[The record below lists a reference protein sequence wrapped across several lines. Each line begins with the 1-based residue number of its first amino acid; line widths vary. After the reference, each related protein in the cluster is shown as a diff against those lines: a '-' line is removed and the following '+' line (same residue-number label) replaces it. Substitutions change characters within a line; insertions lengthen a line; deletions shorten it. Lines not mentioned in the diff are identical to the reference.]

1 MTPTEP
7 SCPAAPAAARCPVDH
22 GAAAAPPAAVR
33 PSLPPGPRGWPGVG
47 ALPLLLRDIY
57 RAPERLR
64 DRYGDVV
71 RVPVPGRAELILV
84 NDPDLVVE
92 VFNRRASDYGKGE
105 MNYALFSSERHLPLP
120 VSDGEPWK
128 RMRRLLS
135 PKFGARQL
143 EAVSPLVGQAIEE
156 RIERWGAHV
165 GSGRP
170 VDLDGPW
177 SDLTMSVLLRSMF
190 TTRLD
195 DRTIDEAVVA
205 FRTFA
210 YYAAFKMI
218 ATNAPRGLPLPYQRR
233 GERAIRW
240 IHAFLDRMV
249 RERRAAPLP
258 DGGSDILQMLLDVRD
273 DDGRPMTDEEL
284 RSELFGLIFGGF
296 ETTASALSWT
306 VAMLDLHPDVAATLD
321 DEIAALGDG
330 PPTAADLDRLPYLH
344 AVFDEAQRLQG
355 GPMFSRTPIEDT
367 ELGGHR
373 VPRGSIVWIS
383 PYALHRDPR
392 HWRDPERFD
401 PARFAR
407 DEIHKGAFLPF
418 GLGPRKCMGMRLAYM
433 EAAFALVTA
442 RRRYRF
448 RLAPGFVPRHQ
459 FHISTGMKGGCPVTL
474 HPPRAARLSGG

>member
-1 MTPTEP
+1 MHPT
-7 SCPAAPAAARCPVDH
+7 ATAARCPVDH
-22 GAAAAPPAAVR
+22 GGGSSR
-33 PSLPPGPRGWPGVG
+33 PSAATPPPGPRGLPLVG
-47 ALPLLLRDIY
+47 ALPLLVRDIY

-64 DRYGDVV
+64 ARYGDVV
-71 RVPVPGRAELILV
+71 RVPVPGTAELVLV
-84 NDPDLVVE
+84 SDPDLVVE
-92 VFNRRASDYGKGE
+92 VFNRRATDYGKGE
-105 MNYALFSSERHLPLP
+105 MNYALFSSEHHLPLP

-135 PKFGARQL
+135 PKFGAKQL
-143 EAVSPLVGQAIEE
+143 ETVAPLVRDAITE
-156 RIERWGAHV
+156 RIDRWDAHV
-165 GSGRP
+165 GTGRP

-177 SDLTMSVLLRSMF
+177 SDVTMSVLLRSMF

-195 DRTIDEAVVA
+195 ERTIDEAVVA

-210 YYAAFKMI
+210 YYAAVKMI
-218 ATNAPRGLPLPYQRR
+218 ATNAPAGLPLPYRRR

-240 IHAFLDRMV
+240 IHDFLDRMV
-249 RERRAAPLP
+249 RERRRDPLP
-258 DGGSDILQMLLDVRD
+258 EGGSDILQMLLEIRD
-273 DDGRPMTDEEL
+273 EDGAAMTDEEL
-284 RSELFGLIFGGF
+284 RSELFGIVFGGF

-306 VAMLDLHPDVAATLD
+306 TAMVDLHPDVAATLD
-321 DEIAALGDG
+321 AEIDALGDA
-330 PPTAADLDRLPYLH
+330 PLTAEHLDRLPYLH

-355 GPMFSRTPIEDT
+355 GPMFSRTPLQDT
-367 ELGGHR
+367 ELGGYR
-373 VPRGSIVWIS
+373 IPAGSIVWIS

-401 PARFAR
+401 PRRFAR
-407 DEIHKGAFLPF
+407 DEIHKGAFIPF

-433 EAAFALVTA
+433 EAAFAIVTA

-474 HPPRAARLSGG
+474 HPPRAAALPR